1 MPKSN
6 RSLDSNKANLPFGEA
21 RSRGCLL
28 FKGCMLNLNFT
39 LMRVSW
45 LISFSKRVNLR
56 EEASRKAPQGL
67 LPGRE
72 GTEQDPTA
80 SVVRLGMVQAG
91 LHGIS
96 RLHIETEREQ
106 QGIASLEE
114 VSLNDRP
121 FLVMLP
127 WEQCA
132 LAS

>member
-6 RSLDSNKANLPFGEA
+6 RSLDSNKAKLPFGEA

-28 FKGCMLNLNFT
+28 FKGCMLT

-45 LISFSKRVNLR
+45 LISSSKRVNLR

-80 SVVRLGMVQAG
+80 SVARLGMVQAG

-96 RLHIETEREQ
+96 GLHTDTEREQ

-114 VSLNDRP
+114 VSLNDSP